1 MHACRQEELGH
12 RSFAA
17 LTSTSKHRAML
28 QSMAASDV
36 AVMLKE
42 DQKLGLPQFCST
54 TKGLDFQRHF
64 TTQLAGPL
72 TGVSRPLT
80 ASRVLCWAFACGCS
94 CHVRRLAASTLH
106 TDSGGHAVNNYTAS
120 FEVCP
125 ALHALTSLV
134 F

>member
-1 MHACRQEELGH
+1 MRDTASQAFLIPANPMHACRQEELGH

-72 TGVSRPLT
+72 TGVE
-80 ASRVLCWAFACGCS
+80 
-94 CHVRRLAASTLH
+94 AA
-106 TDSGGHAVNNYTAS
+106 D
-120 FEVCP
+120 CK
-125 ALHALTSLV
+125 
-134 F
+134 